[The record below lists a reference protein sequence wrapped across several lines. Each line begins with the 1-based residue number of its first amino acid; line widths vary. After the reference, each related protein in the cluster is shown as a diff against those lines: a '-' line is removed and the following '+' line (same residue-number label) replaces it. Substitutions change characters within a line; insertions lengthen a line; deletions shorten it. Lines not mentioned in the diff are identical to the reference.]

1 MKASIRDMKNKVNQE
16 LILKHISE
24 ADFASKSDLALRTG
38 IRIQFLNK
46 VLETFPVEVKI
57 YDQIKS
63 AISIYIEKENQ
74 ILMDRIVQL
83 NKQNLPM
90 YLITKKLG
98 IGISRCKELL
108 EKVTNGN

>member
-1 MKASIRDMKNKVNQE
+1 MKASIRDKKNKANQE

-24 ADFASKSDLALRTG
+24 ADFASKSDLAFRTG

-63 AISIYIEKENQ
+63 AISIYTEKKDQ
-74 ILMDRIVQL
+74 ILMGRIVHL
-83 NKQNLPM
+83 NNQNLPM

-98 IGISRCKELL
+98 IGASRYKELL
-108 EKVTNGN
+108 EKVTNGD